1 MLEGILP
8 VLGFYLRIVLAIMFA
23 AAAVAKIRNRDEF
36 HGVVRNFRLLPEA
49 LDRAFAA
56 TLPWI
61 ELAIAG
67 SLLIGGGLLGI
78 AGFAAAGLLGL
89 FAIAI
94 GINILRGRKEIDCG
108 CFRQGL
114 KQGLSWLLVA
124 RNAVLVAAS
133 LFVAVHPAMSQAT
146 GLASAAIATAAAAA
160 SILLYFS
167 VTQLQALW
175 RLPSSKSPIERMG

>member
-8 VLGFYLRIVLAIMFA
+8 VLGFYLRILLAIMFA
-23 AAAVAKIRNRDEF
+23 AAAVAKLRNRDEF

-78 AGFAAAGLLGL
+78 AGCAAAGLLGL

-133 LFVAVHPAMSQAT
+133 LFVAVHPAQST
-146 GLASAAIATAAAAA
+146 GLASAAIATVAAAA
-160 SILLYFS
+160 SILLYLS